1 MAILAAFCSTSAL
14 ADDLS
19 DVIDRAFAGQE
30 TKKFKVDGHEFN
42 IKPITVI
49 KSGNNVGAT
58 GTISHHLSF
67 RKDDQVT
74 YKITIK
80 DGNANVNHS
89 ITRGGLGR
97 MVGVPGKLAD
107 VGGKAVDGSWEQACL
122 KIVNVISL
130 KLELK

>member
-1 MAILAAFCSTSAL
+1 M

-19 DVIDRAFAGQE
+19 DAIDKAFAGQE
-30 TKKFKVDGHEFN
+30 SKKFKVDGHDFN

-49 KSGNNVGAT
+49 KEGKNIGAT
-58 GTISHHLSF
+58 GTISHHLRF
-67 RKDDQVT
+67 RRDDQVS

-80 DGNANVNHS
+80 DGNASATHS

-97 MVGVPGKLAD
+97 MVGIPGKLAD
-107 VGGKAVDGSWEQACL
+107 TGGKAVDGSWEEACL
-122 KIVNVISL
+122 KIINTISL